1 MSEEEGY
8 VPIVLT
14 FVEYDKTANASL
26 EELESKVNV
35 NWLVETGDTLWIEY
49 DENIKL
55 NAKTIYKIADEVLLR
70 QFVQVLSFPF
80 VIKPETYIF
89 VMLEKYKMREIVKE
103 LDKKNDEGF
112 FKRVKKLQLFE
123 TSSDFIKQMEIE

>member
-35 NWLVETGDTLWIEY
+35 NWLVETGETLWIEY

-55 NAKTIYKIADEVLLR
+55 NAKTIYKIMDEVFLR

-80 VIKPETYIF
+80 VIKPEANVF

-103 LDKKNDEGF
+103 IDKKNDEGF

-123 TSSDFIKQMEIE
+123 TSSEFIKPMEIE

>member
-1 MSEEEGY
+1 M
-8 VPIVLT
+8 VLT
-14 FVEYDKTANASL
+14 FVEYNKTANASL

-35 NWLVETGDTLWIEY
+35 NWLVETGDTLWTEY

-55 NAKTIYKIADEVLLR
+55 NAKTIYKITDEVFLR

-80 VIKPETYIF
+80 VIKPEANVF

-103 LDKKNDEGF
+103 IDKKNDEGF
-112 FKRVKKLQLFE
+112 FKRVRKLQLFE
-123 TSSDFIKQMEIE
+123 TNSDFIKQMEIE